1 MKKAGRPAGKS
12 GGQAAALNRAQVRRL
27 LQTTRGGHDGTRRAA
42 FLECLLSGLRVSEP
56 LVLTAGMVVNLRGEV
71 QDTFVINGAHM
82 KNGKSRRVFL
92 TKSAQKS
99 LIALVSELGAV
110 ETDTLLFPWTPN
122 YATTMVKR
130 LMLEAGLPS
139 SCSSHSLRRTCAET
153 LQELGISVPHI
164 SQVLSHSS
172 IATTA
177 RYLDTSSSNVRN
189 AVAVLSW

>member
-1 MKKAGRPAGKS
+1 MAKRGRPAGIS
-12 GGQAAALNRAQVRRL
+12 GGQAVALNRSQVRTL
-27 LQTTRGGHDGTRRAA
+27 LNFTRGGHDGTRRAA
-42 FLECLLSGLRVSEP
+42 FLELLLSGLRVSEP
-56 LVLTAGMVVNLRGEV
+56 LVLEAGMVLNLRGEV
-71 QDTFVINGAHM
+71 QDTFVINGTHM

-92 TKSAQKS
+92 TKSAQKAIAA
-99 LIALVSELGAV
+99 LINELGAV
-110 ETDTLLFPWTPN
+110 ERETRLFPWTPN

-153 LQELGISVPHI
+153 LQGLGISVPHI

-172 IATTA
+172 IAVTA
-177 RYLDTSSSNVRN
+177 RYLDTSTSNVRN